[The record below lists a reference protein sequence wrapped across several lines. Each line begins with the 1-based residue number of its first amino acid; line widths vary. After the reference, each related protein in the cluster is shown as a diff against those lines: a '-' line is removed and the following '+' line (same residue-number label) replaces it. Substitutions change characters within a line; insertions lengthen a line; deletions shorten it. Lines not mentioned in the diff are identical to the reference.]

1 MKKRTVAV
9 IATGFTGQQHTEA
22 LRRISGNE
30 VVALVD
36 TDLEVLKKK
45 AETLRVEKIYTDY
58 KRMIEEVH
66 PDVVHNCTPN
76 GLHYEINKYVM
87 EQGIHIYCEKPLAI
101 TVEQGEELV
110 KIAGEHHVAA
120 GVNFNYRNN
129 AIVQEMKERVKN
141 GSVGRVFYV
150 TGQYVQDWMM
160 LDTDYNWRLT
170 SDMGG
175 ASRTVADI
183 GSHWFDTAQYA
194 LGKKIVAVRADFMT
208 VHPFRKKYTKQAE
221 TFVKEEGGAYE
232 LVPIDTEDAAFIVV
246 KFEDGTLGSLNLS
259 QVSGGHLNDLR
270 LEISGERCSMEWQQ
284 QSPDVLTVG
293 TRVFGIQSLRSAPG
307 TLSGD
312 AVRYATL
319 PGGHPVAWSDAFRN
333 GIKEY
338 YASIENGTFSQSGQ
352 SYATF
357 ADGVQI
363 MKLVEACLLSAK
375 SGQWVTLQKEN

>member
-1 MKKRTVAV
+1 MSRKVAV

-22 LRRISGNE
+22 IRRIPGNE

-36 TDLEVLKKK
+36 ANKMALEAK
-45 AETLRVEKIYTDY
+45 AKALGVAKAYTDY
-58 KRMIEEVH
+58 KQMIEEIH

-110 KIAGEHHVAA
+110 RVAEEKHVAA

-141 GSVGRVFYV
+141 GSVGRVFHV

-175 ASRTVADI
+175 ASRTIADI
-183 GSHWFDTAQYA
+183 GSHWFDTSQYVM
-194 LGKKIVAVRADFMT
+194 GQKIAAVRAETLT
-208 VHPFRKKYTKQAE
+208 VHPFRKKPAKAVE
-221 TFVKEEGGAYE
+221 TFQTTSSGEYE
-232 LVPIDTEDAAFIVV
+232 LVPITSEDAAFIQV
-246 KFEDGTLGSLNLS
+246 KFEDGTFGTVNLS

-270 LEISGERCSMEWQQ
+270 LEVAGEKCSMEWKQET
-284 QSPDVLTVG
+284 PDHLFVG
-293 TRVFGIQSLRSAPG
+293 TREFGTQVLRSAPG

-319 PGGHPVAWSDAFRN
+319 PGGHPVAWSDALRN
-333 GIKEY
+333 GIREY
-338 YASIENGTFSQSGQ
+338 YASIENGSFGQ
-352 SYATF
+352 TGQTYATF
-357 ADGVQI
+357 ADGVQV
-363 MKLVEACLLSAK
+363 MKLVEACMESAK
-375 SGQWVTLQKEN
+375 TGEWVSL